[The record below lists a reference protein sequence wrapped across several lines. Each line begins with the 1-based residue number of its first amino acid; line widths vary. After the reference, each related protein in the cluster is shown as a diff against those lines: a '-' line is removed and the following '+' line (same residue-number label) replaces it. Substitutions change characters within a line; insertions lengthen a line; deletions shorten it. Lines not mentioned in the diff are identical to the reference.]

1 MTHIN
6 VVYVLIYSVYTLY
19 QYYLGFFSHKKIK
32 KEIPNNIDQKMKVE
46 KSMYEGWLKQR
57 NICNRIKWETG
68 VTPIKPTRN
77 KKKWMFKERDCGY
90 TN

>member
-1 MTHIN
+1 
-6 VVYVLIYSVYTLY
+6 
-19 QYYLGFFSHKKIK
+19 
-32 KEIPNNIDQKMKVE
+32 MKVE

>member
-1 MTHIN
+1 
-6 VVYVLIYSVYTLY
+6 
-19 QYYLGFFSHKKIK
+19 
-32 KEIPNNIDQKMKVE
+32 MKVE

-57 NICNRIKWETG
+57 NIFNRIKWETG

-77 KKKWMFKERDCGY
+77 KKKMNVQRERLWLYQLNPPGIKKMNVQREIVVIPIKPTRNKKKWMSKVRDCGY